1 MRKGLSHGISP
12 IFEAI
17 HWMLKRLKV
26 DAVRTKRNDEKELN
40 SEPAIDVIDWFLAID
55 IVDS

>member
-1 MRKGLSHGISP
+1 
-12 IFEAI
+12 
-17 HWMLKRLKV
+17 MLKRLKV

-40 SEPAIDVIDWFLAID
+40 GKRAIDVIDWFLAID

>member
-1 MRKGLSHGISP
+1 
-12 IFEAI
+12 
-17 HWMLKRLKV
+17 MLKRLKV